1 MWKTNFDALNYR
13 EMLSRHRK
21 RVTPDPPPHL
31 TDIYPRSPHVHL
43 AHNGTVEVN
52 PVVADV
58 HSAHPHVVE
67 VGEDPFYTAG
77 ADRHA
82 SGITDPR
89 EHPSMGAGLA
99 SAFTHTHHQE
109 EAGEEENLGPGVTDL
124 QDERSGTSPALRS
137 TLEHIVQQ
145 LDILTQTVA
154 VLEERLT
161 LTEDK
166 LRECL
171 DNQAVI
177 LEQMQQQDESHKET
191 RGAEGPAV

>member
-1 MWKTNFDALNYR
+1 MSRVSALLGPQGQR
-13 EMLSRHRK
+13 PHMLMEPAAFQQNCTQQGAGRH
-21 RVTPDPPPHL
+21 T
-31 TDIYPRSPHVHL
+31 SQ
-43 AHNGTVEVN
+43 
-52 PVVADV
+52 
-58 HSAHPHVVE
+58 
-67 VGEDPFYTAG
+67 
-77 ADRHA
+77 
-82 SGITDPR
+82 ITDPS
-89 EHPSMGAGLA
+89 EHPSTSIGRNLA
-99 SAFTHTHHQE
+99 IFTDIHHRE
-109 EAGEEENLGPGVTDL
+109 EAVEEDNLEPRLTDL
-124 QDERSGTSPALRS
+124 QEERSVTSPALRN

-177 LEQMQQQDESHKET
+177 LEQMQQQPHKET